1 MNLNTVCVFWTVLL
15 FLCVICNCTYFYFQ
29 DVYPVSQSIKWTL
42 LLNLCVVLA
51 LDDVT
56 DTILEARI
64 CVNIYI
70 GIVIIHGCLLKCEY
84 CRFKIYHFA
93 LFTLSLWY
101 FIFFLLNSYILL
113 VYFLVHSTILID
125 LLLHLYLETVLHVI
139 LFMVKSLMNSVNS
152 LLHLIYVHC
161 FPFVIFQRSKLSHVF
176 HRKVPMIWCVLI
188 WNS

>member
-1 MNLNTVCVFWTVLL
+1 MWIGQTGLTSSSLQNWCLTSSNAKITHRLRHYYWTYVLFWR
-15 FLCVICNCTYFYFQ
+15 
-29 DVYPVSQSIKWTL
+29 W
-42 LLNLCVVLA
+42 
-51 LDDVT
+51 
-56 DTILEARI
+56 
-64 CVNIYI
+64 
-70 GIVIIHGCLLKCEY
+70 IIHGCLLKCEY

-113 VYFLVHSTILID
+113 VYFLVHSTIFIY
-125 LLLHLYLETVLHVI
+125 LLLHFYLGTALHVI

>member
-1 MNLNTVCVFWTVLL
+1 MFTP
-15 FLCVICNCTYFYFQ
+15 Y
-29 DVYPVSQSIKWTL
+29 VSQINGHYYWTY
-42 LLNLCVVLA
+42 VLFWRWMMSQ
-51 LDDVT
+51 
-56 DTILEARI
+56 DTIFGGPKKLAQFYQSTLRQCFI

-70 GIVIIHGCLLKCEY
+70 GIVIIHVCLLKCEY
-84 CRFKIYHFA
+84 CRFKIDHFA
-93 LFTLSLWY
+93 LFTQSLWY
-101 FIFFLLNSYILL
+101 FMFFLLNSYILL
-113 VYFLVHSTILID
+113 VYFLVHFTILID